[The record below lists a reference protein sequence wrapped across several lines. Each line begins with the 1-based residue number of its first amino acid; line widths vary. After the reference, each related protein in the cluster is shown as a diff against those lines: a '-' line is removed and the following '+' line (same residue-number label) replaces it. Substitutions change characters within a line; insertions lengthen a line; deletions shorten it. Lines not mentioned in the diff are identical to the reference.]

1 MDAFFELFSMQG
13 RANRAWYL
21 WHIVLDDLAIATLA
35 IVLVMIGVLTG
46 SPLVVL
52 PILGVL
58 AGGIWAAIAVT
69 VKRLHDLERPGWHWF
84 LLGVPLY
91 NVYLGLVLLFAKGT
105 PGPNRFGLDPLQAA
119 KVRGQLP

>member
-1 MDAFFELFSMQG
+1 MDAFFELFSTQG
-13 RANRAWYL
+13 RANRAWYF
-21 WHIVLDDLAIATLA
+21 WHILLDDLAIATLA

-58 AGGIWAAIAVT
+58 AAGVWAAIAVT
-69 VKRLHDLERPGWHWF
+69 VKRLHDLGRPGWHWF

-91 NVYLGLVLLFAKGT
+91 NIYLGLVLLFAKGT
-105 PGPNRFGLDPLQAA
+105 DGPNRFGLDPLGVP
-119 KVRGQLP
+119 KVGGYIP

>member
-1 MDAFFELFSMQG
+1 MDAFFELFSTQG
-13 RANRAWYL
+13 RANRTWYF
-21 WHIVLDDLAIATLA
+21 WHILLDDLAIATLA

-58 AGGIWAAIAVT
+58 AAGVWAAIAVT
-69 VKRLHDLERPGWHWF
+69 VKRLHDLDRPGWHWF

-91 NVYLGLVLLFAKGT
+91 NIYLGLVLLFAKGT
-105 PGPNRFGLDPLQAA
+105 DGPNRFGLDPLSAP
-119 KVRGQLP
+119 KLGGYIP

>member
-1 MDAFFELFSMQG
+1 MDAFFELFSTQG
-13 RANRAWYL
+13 RANRAWYF
-21 WHIVLDDLAIATLA
+21 WHILLDDLAIATLA

-58 AGGIWAAIAVT
+58 AAGVWAAIAVT
-69 VKRLHDLERPGWHWF
+69 VKRLHDLDRPGWQWF

-105 PGPNRFGLDPLQAA
+105 VGPNRFGLDPLAA
-119 KVRGQLP
+119 PKVGGYIS

>member
-1 MDAFFELFSMQG
+1 MDAFFELFSTQG
-13 RANRAWYL
+13 RANRAWYF
-21 WHIVLDDLAIATLA
+21 WHILLDDLAIATLA

-58 AGGIWAAIAVT
+58 AAGVWAAIAVT
-69 VKRLHDLERPGWHWF
+69 VKRLHDLDRPGWHWF

-91 NVYLGLVLLFAKGT
+91 NIYLGLVLLFAKGT
-105 PGPNRFGLDPLQAA
+105 DGANRFGLDPLSAP
-119 KVRGQLP
+119 KVGGYIP